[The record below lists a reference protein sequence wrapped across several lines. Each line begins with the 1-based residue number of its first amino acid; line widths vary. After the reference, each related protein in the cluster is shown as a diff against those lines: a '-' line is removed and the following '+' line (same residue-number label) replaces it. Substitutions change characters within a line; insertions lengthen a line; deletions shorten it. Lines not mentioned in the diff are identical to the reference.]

1 MDGSREIQTHITTAC
16 LYRRQESCMERV
28 NIVPT
33 MAPFLHTPLQ
43 KIQILSLQ
51 VNVHSLHIKMI
62 LHNICCFTMYNAFK
76 KPNEYKLSSKSCV
89 YCRYNK
95 PLYSCDHTNKKNP
108 TS

>member
-76 KPNEYKLSSKSCV
+76 KPNEYKLSSKFLWCV
-89 YCRYNK
+89 
-95 PLYSCDHTNKKNP
+95 L
-108 TS
+108 